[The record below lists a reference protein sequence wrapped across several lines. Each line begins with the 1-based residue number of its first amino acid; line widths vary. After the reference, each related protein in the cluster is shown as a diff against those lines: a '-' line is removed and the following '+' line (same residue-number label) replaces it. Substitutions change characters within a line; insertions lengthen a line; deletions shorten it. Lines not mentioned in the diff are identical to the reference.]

1 MRSTRRR
8 ALGAGVAA
16 ATLAAFV
23 AASPAAVA
31 GGHDDDRGHGRGHG
45 HDHGHGHDRG
55 HGHDHGHGHGSSQSI
70 QLLSFNDYHGHLEAT
85 DGPLAATLDPSG
97 TPVGG
102 AEHLATA
109 LKQLRK
115 TAPKGRSLTVAAGD
129 LIGGSTFLSG
139 LFHDEP
145 SVETL
150 NAMDLAVSSV
160 GNHEFDE
167 GTAEL
172 LRMQKGGCHPV
183 DGCYFKNDPYS
194 GADFQ
199 WLAANVVKKS
209 NGKTLLPG
217 TSVKK
222 IDGMKV
228 GFIGM
233 TLEAT
238 PTLVDPAGVASVDFK
253 DEVETA
259 NQQAKLLRKKG
270 VKSIVVLLHEGGYQS
285 GTYDQCVGISGP
297 IATIAEQMSPEID
310 ALITG
315 HTHQPY
321 VCSIPDPAGKPRL
334 VTSAASFG
342 QVVTETTLV
351 IDRRT
356 GDVDRA
362 RTTATNHLVDR
373 ALYPADPKQTKILA
387 KWQAIAGPL
396 AAQVVGSN
404 AEDITGDS
412 NGDRGIETPM
422 GDLVADAILWGTQA
436 PANGGAQIS
445 FMNIGGV
452 RASLLSAPKY
462 AEGTGEI
469 TYAEAYDVAP
479 FGNLLVSMDLTGA
492 QIRTILEQQ
501 YQPVAARGS
510 RPMLAL
516 GVSEGFSY
524 QWDATQP
531 QGSRVVPGSMTL
543 DGTAIDPAGTYRVS
557 TLNFLANGGDLFTG
571 FSAGTNVLGG
581 AEDLANLVA
590 YFRANPG
597 LTAPA
602 DRVSGL

>member
-23 AASPAAVA
+23 AATPAAVA
-31 GGHDDDRGHGRGHG
+31 GGHDDDRGHGRGHDTR
-45 HDHGHGHDRG
+45 HE
-55 HGHDHGHGHGSSQSI
+55 HGHDHGHGHGHGHGSSQGI
-70 QLLSFNDYHGHLEAT
+70 QLLSFNDYHGHLEAS
-85 DGPLAATLDPSG
+85 DGPLAASLDPSQ

-102 AEHLATA
+102 AEYLATA
-109 LKQLRK
+109 LTTLRSQ
-115 TAPKGRSLTVAAGD
+115 APKGRSLTVAAGD
-129 LIGGSTFLSG
+129 LIGGSPFLSG

-150 NAMDLAVSSV
+150 NAMKLDVSSV

-167 GTAEL
+167 GTDEL

-183 DGCYFKNDPYS
+183 DGCYFPTDPYG

-217 TSVKK
+217 TSIKK

-233 TLEAT
+233 TLEGT

-259 NQQAKLLRKKG
+259 NQQARLLRKKG
-270 VKSIVVLLHEGGYQS
+270 VKSIVVLLHEGGLQS
-285 GTYDQCVGISGP
+285 GTYDGCVGISDP
-297 IATIAEQMSPEID
+297 IKTIAETMSPEID
-310 ALITG
+310 MLITG

-321 VCSIPDPAGKPRL
+321 ICTIPDPAGHPRL
-334 VTSAASFG
+334 VTSAASYG
-342 QVVTETTLV
+342 QVVTDTDLV

-362 RTTATNHLVDR
+362 RTTARNVLVDR
-373 ALYPADPKQTKILA
+373 GAYAKDPAQTAIIA
-387 KWQAIAGPL
+387 KWNTLAGDL
-396 AAQVVGSN
+396 GQRVVGSN
-404 AEDITGDS
+404 TEDITGDS
-412 NGDRGIETPM
+412 NTCRCTETPM
-422 GDLVADAILWGTQA
+422 GDLLADAILWGTQA

-452 RASLLSAPKY
+452 RASLLVAPKY
-462 AEGTGEI
+462 AEGSGEI
-469 TYAEAYDVAP
+469 TYKEAYDVAP
-479 FGNLLVSMDLTGA
+479 FGNLLVSMDLTG
-492 QIRTILEQQ
+492 QQVKDILEQQ
-501 YQPVAARGS
+501 YIAG
-510 RPMLAL
+510 RPGGRDYLAL
-516 GVSEGFSY
+516 GVSDGFAY
-524 QWDATQP
+524 TWDDSRP
-531 QGSRVVPGSMTL
+531 QGDKVIASSMTL
-543 DGTAIDPAGTYRVS
+543 DGAPMSLTATYRVS
-557 TLNFLANGGDLFTG
+557 TLNFLGNGGDSFTG
-571 FSAGTNVLGG
+571 FTAGANVLGG

-590 YFRANPG
+590 FFEANPG

-602 DRVSGL
+602 DRVAGL

>member
-259 NQQAKLLRKKG
+259 NAAGEAAAQEGREVDRRPPPRGRLPERHLRP
-270 VKSIVVLLHEGGYQS
+270 VRRHLRPDRDHRRADEPRDRRPDHRAHPPALRVL
-285 GTYDQCVGISGP
+285 
-297 IATIAEQMSPEID
+297 
-310 ALITG
+310 
-315 HTHQPY
+315 
-321 VCSIPDPAGKPRL
+321 DPRPGRQ
-334 VTSAASFG
+334 AASRD
-342 QVVTETTLV
+342 E
-351 IDRRT
+351 RR
-356 GDVDRA
+356 VLRA
-362 RTTATNHLVDR
+362 
-373 ALYPADPKQTKILA
+373 
-387 KWQAIAGPL
+387 
-396 AAQVVGSN
+396 
-404 AEDITGDS
+404 
-412 NGDRGIETPM
+412 
-422 GDLVADAILWGTQA
+422 
-436 PANGGAQIS
+436 GGH
-445 FMNIGGV
+445 
-452 RASLLSAPKY
+452 RDHP
-462 AEGTGEI
+462 
-469 TYAEAYDVAP
+469 
-479 FGNLLVSMDLTGA
+479 
-492 QIRTILEQQ
+492 RH
-501 YQPVAARGS
+501 
-510 RPMLAL
+510 RP
-516 GVSEGFSY
+516 SH
-524 QWDATQP
+524 
-531 QGSRVVPGSMTL
+531 R
-543 DGTAIDPAGTYRVS
+543 
-557 TLNFLANGGDLFTG
+557 
-571 FSAGTNVLGG
+571 
-581 AEDLANLVA
+581 
-590 YFRANPG
+590 
-597 LTAPA
+597 
-602 DRVSGL
+602 